1 MRSRCDCVNLA
12 SGMAEGLADG
22 LSAEH
27 SRTLASGAQD
37 MEQGVEAKRV
47 VCAHD
52 CPDMCSLLA
61 HVDNGHVIRIEGD
74 PGQPFTAG
82 FACAKV
88 NRDAELV
95 HSPDRIGTP
104 LRRIGAKG
112 EGKFTPI
119 SWDSALDEITS
130 RWKSIIAETGPL
142 ALLGYCYS
150 SHQGQMNRG
159 LPNGLFH
166 AMGVSRLWAGTVC
179 DSCME
184 AAWDATVGSVG
195 GADPESVAESELVIC
210 WGSDLFATNV
220 HFWAKLEAERRRGL
234 QLVVIDPRRTRSAQV
249 ADWHIPIR
257 IGTDAALALG
267 VMHIL
272 VRDGLCDRD
281 YLANRTLGFDRVER
295 EVLSR
300 FTPDRVA
307 SITGL
312 TTGDVER
319 LAAMYGGTK
328 KALIKIGWGMTR
340 LMHGGQAFRAVALLP
355 GVTGAY
361 GCYGGGAYNLNA
373 PGFELNYNALRK
385 PSGPA
390 ATRTINHN
398 RLGEALLELNDP
410 PIRALFIASNN
421 PAVTCPDVAKTRR
434 GLAREDLFTVVHDP
448 FLTMTARYAD
458 IVLPAAT
465 YLETEDFFRAYGT
478 YYMQYSPQAV
488 PPQGEAWSNMKLAQ
502 ELAVRMGVTDPV
514 FRMSPPELLRELF
527 RGATGAVAK
536 YDADSLRHAGPI
548 SIGTRDGQ
556 KFGTPSGKLEFYS
569 ETLAKQGV
577 PPMPD
582 WQPDPVEATQ
592 GSQWPLRLLT
602 APGYF
607 LSHTAFSGVA
617 YLREREG
624 KPFCVLHPDE
634 AVARNLRDGDR
645 VRLVNDRGSVGLMLH
660 VRDEVKPGVVL
671 VPGQR
676 PDDDAEEGTVN
687 MLCSDAYS
695 DMGEGATYQSTWLD
709 VRPW

>member
-1 MRSRCDCVNLA
+1 
-12 SGMAEGLADG
+12 
-22 LSAEH
+22 
-27 SRTLASGAQD
+27 
-37 MEQGVEAKRV
+37 METKRV

-61 HVDNGHVIRIEGD
+61 HVEDGRVIRIEGD
-74 PGQPFTAG
+74 PDQPFTAG

-95 HSPDRIGTP
+95 HSPDRITTP
-104 LRRIGAKG
+104 LRRVGAKG
-112 EGKFTPI
+112 EGRFTPI
-119 SWDSALDEITS
+119 TWDAALDEITA
-130 RWKSIIAETGPL
+130 RWKTIMAESGPL

-195 GADPESVAESELVIC
+195 GADPELIAESDLVIN
-210 WGSDLFATNV
+210 WGADLFATNV
-220 HFWAKLEAERRRGL
+220 HFWAKLEDARKRGVK
-234 QLVVIDPRRTRSAQV
+234 LVVIDPRRTRSAQV

-267 VMHIL
+267 VMHVL
-272 VRDGLCDRD
+272 VRDDLCDRD
-281 YLANRTLGFDRVER
+281 YIAEHTLGFDRVEH
-295 EVLSR
+295 EVLPR

-319 LAAMYGGTK
+319 LAALYGSTK
-328 KALIKIGWGMTR
+328 KSLIKLGWGMTR
-340 LMHGGQAFRAVALLP
+340 LIHGGQALRTVALLP

-361 GCYGGGAYNLNA
+361 GVYGGGASNLTA
-373 PGFELNYNALRK
+373 PAFELNYNALRK

-390 ATRTINHN
+390 TTRTINHL
-398 RLGEALLELNDP
+398 RLGEALLETNDP

-421 PAVTCPDVAKTRR
+421 PAVTCPDIAKTRR
-434 GLAREDLFTVVHDP
+434 GLSREDLFTVVHDP

-458 IVLPAAT
+458 IVLPATT

-488 PPQGEAWSNMKLAQ
+488 PPQGEAWSNLKLTQALAQ
-502 ELAVRMGVTDPV
+502 RMGMTDPV
-514 FRMSPPELLRELF
+514 FRMSEPELLRELF
-527 RGATGAVAK
+527 RGAKGVAAQ
-536 YDADSLRHAGPI
+536 YNPDQLRTAGPI
-548 SIGTRDGQ
+548 SIATRDGQ
-556 KFGTPSGKLEFYS
+556 QYRTPSGKLEFYS
-569 ETLAKQGV
+569 ATLAAQGIS
-577 PPMPD
+577 PMPD
-582 WQPDPVEATQ
+582 WQPDPIETTQ
-592 GSQWPLRLLT
+592 GAQWPLRLLT

-617 YLREREG
+617 FLREREG
-624 KPFCVLHPDE
+624 KPICVLHPTDAAE
-634 AVARNLRDGDR
+634 RKLDDGVR
-645 VRLVNDRGSVGLMLH
+645 VRLVNDRGTVGLTLR
-660 VRDEVKPGVVL
+660 VRDEIQPGVVL

-676 PDDDAEEGTVN
+676 ADDEAVEGTVN
-687 MLCSDAYS
+687 MLCSDAFT
-695 DMGEGATYQSTWLD
+695 DMGDGATYQSTWLD

>member
-1 MRSRCDCVNLA
+1 
-12 SGMAEGLADG
+12 
-22 LSAEH
+22 
-27 SRTLASGAQD
+27 
-37 MEQGVEAKRV
+37 METKRV

-61 HVDNGHVIRIEGD
+61 HVEDGRVIRIEGD
-74 PGQPFTAG
+74 PDQPFTAG

-95 HSPDRIGTP
+95 HSPDRITTP
-104 LRRIGAKG
+104 LRRVGAKG
-112 EGKFTPI
+112 EGRFTPI
-119 SWDSALDEITS
+119 TWDAALDEITA
-130 RWKSIIAETGPL
+130 RWKTIIAESGPL

-195 GADPESVAESELVIC
+195 GADPESITESDLVIN
-210 WGSDLFATNV
+210 WGADLFATNV
-220 HFWAKLEAERRRGL
+220 HFWAKLEDARKRGVK
-234 QLVVIDPRRTRSAQV
+234 LVVIDPRRTRSAQV

-272 VRDGLCDRD
+272 VRDDLCDRQ
-281 YLANRTLGFDRVER
+281 YIAQHTLGFDRVER
-295 EVLSR
+295 EVLPH
-300 FTPDRVA
+300 FTPGRVA

-312 TTGDVER
+312 TAADVER
-319 LAAMYGGTK
+319 LAALYGSTK
-328 KALIKIGWGMTR
+328 KSLIKLGWGMTR
-340 LMHGGQAFRAVALLP
+340 LIHGGQALRTVALLP

-361 GCYGGGAYNLNA
+361 GVYGGGALNLTA
-373 PGFELNYNALRK
+373 PAFELNYNALRK

-390 ATRTINHN
+390 ATRTINHL
-398 RLGEALLELNDP
+398 RLGEALLETNDP

-421 PAVTCPDVAKTRR
+421 PAVTCPDIAKTRR
-434 GLAREDLFTVVHDP
+434 GLSRDDLFTVVHDP

-458 IVLPAAT
+458 IVLPATT

-488 PPQGEAWSNMKLAQ
+488 PPQGEAWSNLKLTQALAQ
-502 ELAVRMGVTDPV
+502 RMGVTDPV
-514 FRMSPPELLRELF
+514 FRMSEPELLRELF
-527 RGATGAVAK
+527 RGAKGTAAQ
-536 YDADSLRHAGPI
+536 YDPDQLRTAGPI
-548 SIGTRDGQ
+548 SIATRDGQ
-556 KFGTPSGKLEFYS
+556 QYRTPSGKLEFYS
-569 ETLAKQGV
+569 QTLAAQGV
-577 PPMPD
+577 SPMPD
-582 WQPDPVEATQ
+582 WQPDPIETTQ
-592 GSQWPLRLLT
+592 GAQWPLRLLT

-617 YLREREG
+617 FLREREG
-624 KPFCVLHPDE
+624 KPICVLHPTDAAE
-634 AVARNLRDGDR
+634 RKLDDGAR
-645 VRLVNDRGSVGLMLH
+645 VRLVNDRGTVGLTLR
-660 VRDEVKPGVVL
+660 VRDEIQPGVVL

-676 PDDDAEEGTVN
+676 ADDEAVEGTVN
-687 MLCSDAYS
+687 MLCSDAFT